1 MTPVP
6 FYRSVKI
13 KVLKPFYYD
22 PNHHPVIVN
31 YFLQTTDAPP
41 FFYEKPGDEI
51 PYTEW
56 KNIKKK
62 KTRKVF
68 FITLNKRDKKDKARS
83 ILSEF
88 IMETKIENFSI
99 FKWTLK
105 TENHEEEYKRFLNN
119 LIGKTP
125 KKYQTVLYETLLYY
139 ACKNKNKVR
148 FAQLLKKYRELESFL
163 DEFID
168 EIRLPSRF
176 VLRRRAN
183 YFENGDYCNDYI
195 DPV

>member
-1 MTPVP
+1 
-6 FYRSVKI
+6 
-13 KVLKPFYYD
+13 
-22 PNHHPVIVN
+22 
-31 YFLQTTDAPP
+31 
-41 FFYEKPGDEI
+41 
-51 PYTEW
+51 
-56 KNIKKK
+56 
-62 KTRKVF
+62 
-68 FITLNKRDKKDKARS
+68 
-83 ILSEF
+83 
-88 IMETKIENFSI
+88 METKIEKFSI

-168 EIRLPSRF
+168 EIRLPSHF
-176 VLRRRAN
+176 ALRRRAN
-183 YFENGDYCNDYI
+183 YFENGDYCND
-195 DPV
+195 